1 MLDRTHRPDA
11 PWHLV
16 AGNDKKHARLD
27 ILRTCVRVLQA

>member
-16 AGNDKKHARLD
+16 AGNDKKHARLE
-27 ILRTCVRVLQA
+27 ILRTCARVLKA